1 MDEDSI
7 KKKMDALTEVVIILM
22 RDHILTFTD
31 AVEYVSNSTVLS
43 MIDHNEGFSYE
54 SEAEFW
60 ADLTYRYNKRLES
73 NGIKYKR
80 L

>member
-31 AVEYVSNSTVLS
+31 AVEYHPRWS
-43 MIDHNEGFSYE
+43 
-54 SEAEFW
+54 
-60 ADLTYRYNKRLES
+60 
-73 NGIKYKR
+73 
-80 L
+80 